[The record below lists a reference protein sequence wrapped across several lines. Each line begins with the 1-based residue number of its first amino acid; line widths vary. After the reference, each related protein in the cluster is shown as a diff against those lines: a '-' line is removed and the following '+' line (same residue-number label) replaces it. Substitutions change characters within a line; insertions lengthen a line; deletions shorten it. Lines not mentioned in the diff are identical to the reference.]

1 MIRSMTGYGSAKGK
15 AAGLYLNIEIRS
27 VNNKYLDIN
36 IKLPRTLLF
45 AEDTIKG
52 IIQSHTSRGKID
64 VFVSVDSAESDPDQ
78 IHVNQLLAA
87 SYRNAIAEVG
97 SFLTL
102 PVEITAL
109 DIARF
114 PDVLISEKP
123 ELDQDLFI
131 KEIQMILCNA
141 LNDFNSM
148 REREGLKLK
157 EDILSKADTIEKLVM
172 EISKLA
178 PDTIKAYRERLENK
192 IREVLSDAALPEDRI
207 VAEVALFS
215 DRIAT
220 DEEIVR
226 LNSHLSQFRHL
237 TLQGSPI
244 GRKLD
249 FLIQEFNREANTIGS
264 KCQNSAIA
272 YLVVELKSEIEK
284 VREQIQNIE

>member
-1 MIRSMTGYGSAKGK
+1 
-15 AAGLYLNIEIRS
+15 
-27 VNNKYLDIN
+27 
-36 IKLPRTLLF
+36 
-45 AEDTIKG
+45 
-52 IIQSHTSRGKID
+52 
-64 VFVSVDSAESDPDQ
+64 
-78 IHVNQLLAA
+78 
-87 SYRNAIAEVG
+87 
-97 SFLTL
+97 
-102 PVEITAL
+102 
-109 DIARF
+109 
-114 PDVLISEKP
+114 
-123 ELDQDLFI
+123 
-131 KEIQMILCNA
+131 MILYNA